1 MEIIYVCACGPSDDM
16 ATNLLKE
23 KVGII
28 FHEPLMWNQ
37 ADTLGPFY
45 RLAIHHC
52 PGGVG
57 GAVSPVGREGGDP
70 DFRQPC
76 NLKRGCQRKFLGT
89 PALSS
94 PSHRDGQLP
103 PCDDAGGTPNRPS
116 GGDDLPR
123 NGPEHFGSFLSL
135 TDQRGGENEWPESR
149 SPRCL
154 RHCFDGCTIV
164 PDDLVLHT

>member
-28 FHEPLMWNQ
+28 FQEPLMGNQ

-45 RLAIHHC
+45 RLAIHHR

-57 GAVSPVGREGGDP
+57 GAVSPIGREGRDP
-70 DFRQPC
+70 DLRQPY
-76 NLKRGCQRKFLGT
+76 NLKRGCQRKFLCP

-94 PSHRDGQLP
+94 ASHRDGQFA
-103 PCDDAGGTPNRPS
+103 PCDDAGGTTNRPS

-123 NGPEHFGSFLSL
+123 NCPEHFCSFLSL
-135 TDQRGGENEWPESR
+135 PDQRGGENERPEPRLS
-149 SPRCL
+149 RCL
-154 RHCFDGCTIV
+154 R
-164 PDDLVLHT
+164 